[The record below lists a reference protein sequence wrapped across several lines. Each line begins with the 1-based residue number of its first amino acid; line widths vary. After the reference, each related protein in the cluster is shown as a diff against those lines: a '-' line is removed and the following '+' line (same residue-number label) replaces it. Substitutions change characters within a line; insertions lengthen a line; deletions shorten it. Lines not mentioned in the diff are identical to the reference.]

1 MRIPIVHQPSLLHSQ
16 VLSEFLKAAK
26 MRNRWAPQTPCFG
39 GASHLLCWKHAN
51 GAQSLGLELVSGGVA
66 SVPIHSDLCLHSGK
80 FVEHLADDVIRS
92 SGVFD
97 TG

>member
-1 MRIPIVHQPSLLHSQ
+1 
-16 VLSEFLKAAK
+16 
-26 MRNRWAPQTPCFG
+26 
-39 GASHLLCWKHAN
+39 LCWKHAN

-80 FVEHLADDVIRS
+80 FVEHLADDVIGS